1 MKKKLLKLAL
11 CAAALLPMGAWAAIE
26 EVFSVNY
33 AELATENITSGESP
47 QITADKTT
55 TQSVTIGGTNYTT
68 YAFYYGEVLPKNDVW
83 VNRDNI
89 YFRYKDNNTIGLY
102 HNSATVFAVK
112 NVTAGDIVKIAYIGT
127 AITQDVVINA
137 TLSATTETF
146 THNFNYYGARSLNY
160 TEYSM
165 TATADGTV
173 AVMLPGGYLVG
184 KISVVREVP
193 DPTVST
199 TTIWTFNNL
208 TDVINTNQF
217 IADDEGNNN
226 LYANCKSG
234 TNSTLRTFTPTELA
248 SPQTLVFGDGYTI
261 KVSKVLNINGNI
273 RYPNNLP
280 EETTA
285 TTITGDYGQG
295 FLAFDTPV
303 EGTLYVYMK
312 SAAEAQKNL
321 RIYHS
326 QNVSGGKITAAVSN
340 VPSSNS
346 TDLLEASYTS
356 TAAGT
361 FFFGLTAGG
370 ANSSIYAARFVP
382 TSEKKDEWIYIGSTG
397 YATWGN
403 NSGKDIIELPTGLTA
418 YAAKAGTN
426 SVTLTSLDK
435 MRRGQAYVV
444 KGTPETNYGL
454 TYDGT
459 ESVGVE
465 YNGGDMQRV
474 SADMENFAPT
484 NGETGDA
491 LRNRYILASDNGVAK
506 FFVPS
511 GSGTLKKGKAY
522 LQTSKTLT
530 PTAGSKGIEMIFED
544 ETTGIQN
551 VAPSS
556 VANGKYYNLMGVEV
570 AHPTKGVYI
579 VNGKKVVVK

>member
-1 MKKKLLKLAL
+1 
-11 CAAALLPMGAWAAIE
+11 MGAWAAIE

-382 TSEKKDEWIYIGSTG
+382 TTVADVTSWVYVGATG
-397 YATWGN
+397 YATYAN
-403 NSGKDIIELPTGLTA
+403 NKTLDVPTLPDGLTA
-418 YAAKAGTN
+418 YAASAGDDGH
-426 SVTLTSLDK
+426 SVKLTERTGIRQS
-435 MRRGQAYVV
+435 GAYVV
-444 KGTPETNYGL
+444 MGTPGTNYEL
-454 TYDGT
+454 THSGT
-459 ESVGVE
+459 DLTSD
-465 YNGGDMQRV
+465 YNGGNMKRAATYP
-474 SADMENFAPT
+474 ST
-484 NGETGDA
+484 NIPATDGGKY
-491 LRNRYILASDNGVAK
+491 NYILAAEGGVAK
-506 FFVPS
+506 FFAPDGAS
-511 GSGTLKKGKAY
+511 KLHSTKAF
-522 LQTSKTLT
+522 LQVNTELTSYWRFQ
-530 PTAGSKGIEMIFED
+530 GFRD
-544 ETTGIQN
+544 N
-551 VAPSS
+551 FR
-556 VANGKYYNLMGVEV
+556 
-570 AHPTKGVYI
+570 
-579 VNGKKVVVK
+579 KVRG